1 MTGEQFMS
9 DEKSQDAVSKRISN
23 VGEAANEAL
32 KLKPTIKER
41 FPEFEAARDVISHG
55 YFALD
60 AAVLRATVKQ
70 SIPKFVADA
79 RRIIGARKN
88 ASSVP

>member
-41 FPEFEAARDVISHG
+41 FAEFEAARD
-55 YFALD
+55 
-60 AAVLRATVKQ
+60 
-70 SIPKFVADA
+70 
-79 RRIIGARKN
+79 
-88 ASSVP
+88 